1 MKRVGF
7 FTPLLA
13 VLAILQ
19 GCSPSNPGVARLGN
33 NQYILTRQAASGFH
47 GLGAVK
53 IDALR
58 EAENHCMVLGQT
70 LLVTDTLDSRPPY
83 LLGNLPRTEITFSCV
98 LCPALKGKKRRTA
111 TIYVSGFL
119 GTRAITDHHA
129 ITLDNIKLRHGAT
142 KYAPCTV
149 YSAAILL
156 PSAASTLTAENLNSG
171 ILP

>member
-83 LLGNLPRTEITFSCV
+83 LLATFQEQKITFSCV
-98 LCPALKGKKRRTA
+98 
-111 TIYVSGFL
+111 
-119 GTRAITDHHA
+119 
-129 ITLDNIKLRHGAT
+129 
-142 KYAPCTV
+142 
-149 YSAAILL
+149 
-156 PSAASTLTAENLNSG
+156 
-171 ILP
+171 

>member
-70 LLVTDTLDSRPPY
+70 LLVTDTLDSPPRIY
-83 LLGNLPRTEITFSCV
+83 WATFKEQKLHLAVSSVRRSKARNAGPRRSMCQVFWARGRSQI
-98 LCPALKGKKRRTA
+98 
-111 TIYVSGFL
+111 
-119 GTRAITDHHA
+119 
-129 ITLDNIKLRHGAT
+129 ITL
-142 KYAPCTV
+142 
-149 YSAAILL
+149 S
-156 PSAASTLTAENLNSG
+156 PST
-171 ILP
+171 I

>member
-70 LLVTDTLDSRPPY
+70 LLVTDTLDLAPPVFT
-83 LLGNLPRTEITFSCV
+83 GQ
-98 LCPALKGKKRRTA
+98 
-111 TIYVSGFL
+111 
-119 GTRAITDHHA
+119 
-129 ITLDNIKLRHGAT
+129 
-142 KYAPCTV
+142 
-149 YSAAILL
+149 
-156 PSAASTLTAENLNSG
+156 PSKNRNY
-171 ILP
+171 I

>member
-1 MKRVGF
+1 MKRVVF
-7 FTPLLA
+7 SRRCWL
-13 VLAILQ
+13 
-19 GCSPSNPGVARLGN
+19 SWPSYRGVHPQNPGVARLGN

-98 LCPALKGKKRRTA
+98 
-111 TIYVSGFL
+111 
-119 GTRAITDHHA
+119 
-129 ITLDNIKLRHGAT
+129 
-142 KYAPCTV
+142 
-149 YSAAILL
+149 
-156 PSAASTLTAENLNSG
+156 
-171 ILP
+171 

>member
-70 LLVTDTLDSRPPY
+70 LLVTDTLGSRPPY

-98 LCPALKGKKRRTA
+98 
-111 TIYVSGFL
+111 
-119 GTRAITDHHA
+119 
-129 ITLDNIKLRHGAT
+129 
-142 KYAPCTV
+142 
-149 YSAAILL
+149 
-156 PSAASTLTAENLNSG
+156 
-171 ILP
+171 